1 MPRSSKPVPDAPELE
16 LQSANTGDGKLGIQS
31 LEIGMRL
38 MAALM
43 EHAFDSPPPM
53 LKTLAASAGMPPA
66 KAHRYMVSLIRS
78 QLVERDEATGR
89 YKLGPM
95 ARLMGLRAI
104 QSIDVVRLGGSRLPL
119 ICAELGFSV
128 ALAVWAHEGPTII
141 AVEEARRPITIGTRV
156 GEVMPILSSA
166 TGLVFG
172 AWLPR
177 ALTQKLIDRDVG
189 ALVGKESRRASSELE
204 IDKVFDAVV
213 NAGLG
218 TTEGGLNPT
227 VNALSA
233 PIFDHRGVLVA
244 ALSTLGPAGELD
256 ASPDSAVAVSLGK
269 FAADLSAE
277 LGFTSMMATTP
288 PAH

>member
-1 MPRSSKPVPDAPELE
+1 MPPVPGPFPGVPEPE
-16 LQSANTGDGKLGIQS
+16 LQSAASGDGKLGIQS

-43 EHAFDSPPPM
+43 DRAFDSPPPM

-78 QLVERDEATGR
+78 QLVERDEASGR

-104 QSIDVVRLGGSRLPL
+104 QSIDVVRLAGSRLPL
-119 ICAELGFSV
+119 ICADLGFSV
-128 ALAVWAHEGPTII
+128 AVAIWAQDGPTII
-141 AVEEARRPITIGTRV
+141 AVEEARRPITIGTRI

-177 ALTQKLIDRDVG
+177 ALTRKLIDRDAG
-189 ALVGKESRRASSELE
+189 AVAGKEAGHASFERE
-204 IDKVFDAVV
+204 IDQRFGDVV
-213 NAGLG
+213 RAGLG

-256 ASPDSAVAVSLGK
+256 VSPDGAVAVSLRK
-269 FAADLSAE
+269 FAAELSAE
-277 LGFTSMMATTP
+277 LGFTAKMNSAP
-288 PAH
+288 RGD